1 MFIILFILI
10 FININRTTSK
20 EIAQAYDTKSYFT
33 ISNAPNVILD
43 TVKRAEDSDEI
54 ILRLYEAYGGHA
66 KATLTRCVIKALKIA

>member
-1 MFIILFILI
+1 M
-10 FININRTTSK
+10 NRTTSK
-20 EIAQAYDTKSYFT
+20 EIAQTYNAKSYFT

-66 KATLTRCVIKALKIA
+66 RAMLTR